1 MFDKLIDRFAWLL
14 PLPTWWLIL
23 YVMKWLEFPWDDPF
37 TKLLFFG
44 GYAVAIILTFVLY
57 HVGNK

>member
-1 MFDKLIDRFAWLL
+1 
-14 PLPTWWLIL
+14 
-23 YVMKWLEFPWDDPF
+23 MKWLEFPWDDPF